1 GTAVTVTISNQ
12 YGQNQQT
19 LQAAQNTVNFLAG
32 RLHSFE
38 LGLLK
43 VFVGR
48 PSEIGE
54 ICGASEALAC
64 YAPNEERMYVPGR
77 TPLDGPVIARLTG
90 PRRAN
95 YDLQVRIGGRVVDRT
110 KRKGSRDRVA
120 GTLCAA
126 PSSPPP
132 TALTFVVVR
141 RSGSGPFKLKLTDAG

>member
-1 GTAVTVTISNQ
+1 MLDPWPGLISQTANGS
-12 YGQNQQT
+12 
-19 LQAAQNTVNFLAG
+19 LG
-32 RLHSFE
+32 RHSQKRFS
-38 LGLLK
+38 L
-43 VFVGR
+43 VV
-48 PSEIGE
+48 S
-54 ICGASEALAC
+54 
-64 YAPNEERMYVPGR
+64 
-77 TPLDGPVIARLTG
+77 LDGPVIARLTG

-132 TALTFVVVR
+132 TTLTFVVVR